1 MTALCTITGGLAAVI
16 YTEMIQCLI
25 MVGGGLTLMGFA
37 FKEIGGYENLYIKYM
52 QAIPESNLTNSTNQ
66 TSKYLECGMPKENS
80 FQILRDISDKEMP
93 WLGFIIGQT
102 PTSIWYWCN
111 DQVRIHYYLIIIYTN
126 FKNTKLDDGSTYISC
141 KKPITCTGWH
151 IICWLY

>member
-1 MTALCTITGGLAAVI
+1 LYSGALFIKIALGWDLYYSVLLILAMTALCTITGGLAAVI
-16 YTEMIQCLI
+16 YTEMIQSII

-102 PTSIWYWCN
+102 PSSIWYWCS
-111 DQVRIHYYLIIIYTN
+111 DQVKIKSILLLLLLFLR
-126 FKNTKLDDGSTYISC
+126 K
-141 KKPITCTGWH
+141 
-151 IICWLY
+151 

>member
-1 MTALCTITGGLAAVI
+1 MYSGALFIKIALGWDLYYSVLLILAMTALCTITGGLAAVI
-16 YTEMIQCLI
+16 YTEMIQSII

-102 PTSIWYWCN
+102 PSSIWYWCS
-111 DQVRIHYYLIIIYTN
+111 DQVKIKSILLLLLLFLR
-126 FKNTKLDDGSTYISC
+126 K
-141 KKPITCTGWH
+141 
-151 IICWLY
+151 

>member
-16 YTEMIQCLI
+16 YTEMIQSII

-52 QAIPESNLTNSTNQ
+52 KAIPDSIFNNITNINQ
-66 TSKYLECGMPKENS
+66 TNKYFECGMPKENS
-80 FQILRDISDKEMP
+80 FQILRDIKDKDMP

-102 PTSIWYWCN
+102 PSSIWYWCS
-111 DQVRIHYYLIIIYTN
+111 DQVRIKSIFIII
-126 FKNTKLDDGSTYISC
+126 
-141 KKPITCTGWH
+141 
-151 IICWLY
+151 IIIFNKTIQIR